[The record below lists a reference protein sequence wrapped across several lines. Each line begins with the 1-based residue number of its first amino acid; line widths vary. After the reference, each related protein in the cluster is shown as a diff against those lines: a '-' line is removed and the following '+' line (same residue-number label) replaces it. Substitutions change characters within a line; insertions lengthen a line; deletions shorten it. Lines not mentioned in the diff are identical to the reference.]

1 MGSEDLEHGRRRRSR
16 RLVATVCLGVLPGL
30 VAFPLAARGALPPG
44 WTHDHSSSGIPPRP
58 NGYSALVSRFGQPCS
73 ASANAARSYW
83 PSQSARNVPG
93 YINYNPYIG
102 RDVGYNIRNHIEAD
116 GKNNAV
122 DYGVYGYN
130 CRYISG
136 STSWSTHAFGAAIDT
151 NSARNPLGQAT
162 WVGRGSDDVAYKS
175 YLPKIWKGAYPGHN
189 FYWGKN
195 FSTTP
200 DPMHFQYVTG
210 Y

>member
-1 MGSEDLEHGRRRRSR
+1 MRSGDLDRRQGHRWR
-16 RLVATVCLGVLPGL
+16 RLLATLLLGVIPGL
-30 VAFPLAARGALPPG
+30 VAFPLAARAVLPPG
-44 WTHDHSSSGIPPRP
+44 WVHDHSSAGIPPRP
-58 NGYSALVSRFGQPCS
+58 SGYAALVARFGQPCN

-93 YINYNPYIG
+93 YITYNPYIDL
-102 RDVGYNIRNHIEAD
+102 DVSYNIRNHIAAD
-116 GKNNAV
+116 GKDNAV

-130 CRYISG
+130 CRYIDG
-136 STSWSTHAFGAAIDT
+136 TTSWSTHAFGAAIDT
-151 NSARNPLGQAT
+151 NSARNPLGQPT
-162 WVGRGSDDVAYKS
+162 WNGVGSDGVPYKS

-189 FYWGKN
+189 FYWGKS